1 VLGCYFL
8 PRFREAAT
16 FAAASAPGCI
26 AVALIQQM
34 FYGSPVRS
42 GYGALAGLFALDHVA
57 PNAARYFSWMSATHT
72 PFWLLAL
79 AAPFVLRPRRPA
91 TLLLSLALV
100 NVLCYLPYA
109 VFNDWWYLRFLLPG
123 IAMVMVVMIATF
135 EDLVVR
141 LARHPRYRVDGRNIT
156 VELRLTPWEAALGA
170 SVAVDTP
177 AYGDRATGGSD
188 VAAAPRS

>member
-1 VLGCYFL
+1 
-8 PRFREAAT
+8 
-16 FAAASAPGCI
+16 
-26 AVALIQQM
+26 M

-123 IAMVMVVMIATF
+123 IAIVMVVMIATF

-141 LARHPRYRVDGRNIT
+141 LAHVAPRNR
-156 VELRLTPWEAALGA
+156 LRQGYGGPPKLHAKAEGAPYTAALCT
-170 SVAVDTP
+170 AVFTIALALLFIPEAP
-177 AYGDRATGGSD
+177 ARNAFDLQRLE
-188 VAAAPRS
+188 